1 MRDRTDVSEEEKE
14 DVRGV
19 NRARR
24 ERERSLIAGACKTGC
39 LLLLLLRHRR
49 RRRLAATL
57 SDETTGVRTELLS
70 PLLRVGGVAPGEN
83 LEKEGGRSER
93 DSFSPSTLSAND

>member
-24 ERERSLIAGACKTGC
+24 ERGRSLIAGACKTGC
-39 LLLLLLRHRR
+39 LLLLLRHRR

-83 LEKEGGRSER
+83 LEKEGGWSER
-93 DSFSPSTLSAND
+93 DSFSPSTLSSND